1 MLPPYPWANANHS
14 EKAIFTALEGIV
26 DRPDWIVI
34 HSLDLAQNLAG
45 AMGEADFI
53 VLAPGKGILVIEAK
67 SPKFVE
73 YSAGDWYLD
82 KLPSPH
88 KSPLKQL
95 DGARRSIR
103 GFLRNRDLL
112 GDEPLARLLW
122 FTSISRHQF
131 ENKTPGDMQFFEWEL
146 GWHDDT
152 AKPAWL
158 VEKAL
163 DEHFAWFDRVDEVA
177 IDRAAFTPDRARA
190 IADALLGDFK
200 GMQTKADMLR
210 DLKKQERKLLDEQV
224 KYLDLVETNP
234 HVYFDGP
241 AGTGK
246 SFLLAEAARR
256 LDKRGKKTLVT
267 CWNLLMADELRL
279 MTSRPGIE
287 VADLNSLM
295 LSVCGLASN
304 PADAD

>member
-1 MLPPYPWANANHS
+1 
-14 EKAIFTALEGIV
+14 
-26 DRPDWIVI
+26 
-34 HSLDLAQNLAG
+34 
-45 AMGEADFI
+45 
-53 VLAPGKGILVIEAK
+53 
-67 SPKFVE
+67 
-73 YSAGDWYLD
+73 
-82 KLPSPH
+82 
-88 KSPLKQL
+88 
-95 DGARRSIR
+95 
-103 GFLRNRDLL
+103 
-112 GDEPLARLLW
+112 
-122 FTSISRHQF
+122 
-131 ENKTPGDMQFFEWEL
+131 
-146 GWHDDT
+146 
-152 AKPAWL
+152 
-158 VEKAL
+158 
-163 DEHFAWFDRVDEVA
+163 
-177 IDRAAFTPDRARA
+177 
-190 IADALLGDFK
+190 
-200 GMQTKADMLR
+200 MLR